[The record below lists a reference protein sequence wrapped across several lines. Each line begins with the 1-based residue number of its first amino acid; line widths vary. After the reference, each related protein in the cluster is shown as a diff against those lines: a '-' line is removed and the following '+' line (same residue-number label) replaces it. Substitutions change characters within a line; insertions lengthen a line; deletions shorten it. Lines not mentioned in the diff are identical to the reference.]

1 VTPTPEG
8 RRRRSGLD
16 VAVYGVVATL
26 IAAGLFGPPLA
37 ATLDPRLPVSTA
49 YHRERAPT
57 DPWGTPWVLVNGRPC
72 SLGPDRLADP
82 LPRDLADE
90 ARGDDVFVLD
100 ERDPRLELFHGAAE
114 GLFGVAVALA
124 VLWELARALGAQLRA
139 PRGPLATEAG
149 RVALLAL
156 PVAALIMALLGFGSH
171 LLPVPALTS
180 LFDELRA
187 RMLVPVELALFA
199 TVHAAATAVLLGV
212 RLRAASL
219 EDEGADEVGAKTT
232 VDPDR

>member
-1 VTPTPEG
+1 MTPAPEG

-16 VAVYGVVATL
+16 VAVYGVVAAL

-37 ATLDPRLPVSTA
+37 ATLDPRLPVSAA
-49 YHRERAPT
+49 YHRDRAPT

-72 SLGPDRLADP
+72 SLGPDRLADRP
-82 LPRDLADE
+82 ANELAGE
-90 ARGDDVFVLD
+90 FRGDDVPVLD
-100 ERDPRLELFHGAAE
+100 ERDAWLALYLGAAE
-114 GLFGVAVALA
+114 GFFGVAVALA
-124 VLWELARALGAQLRA
+124 VLRELARALGAQLRA

-156 PVAALIMALLGFGSH
+156 PVAGLLMALLGFGPH
-171 LLPVPALTS
+171 LLPLPALTS

-199 TVHAAATAVLLGV
+199 TVYATTTAVLLGL
-212 RLRAASL
+212 RLRAVGV
-219 EDEGADEVGAKTT
+219 DEEGAKTT